1 MCQIMYYKNAAGV
14 FINTVWPI
22 FCSKK
27 DWHKTGMPIVHNK
40 HAILPIN
47 ISSQF
52 KDQRSLTCRIAKE
65 CVSELIISKSTELI
79 SIQISWS
86 VIRGMVNKHP
96 INIVS
101 ILVEKGNFVF
111 STKTW
116 NPDVLRGV
124 RCICI
129 IFIVGPI

>member
-1 MCQIMYYKNAAGV
+1 MPPCPFREYPLQSSIPFRWQPQVRICTCRLHTLMCQIMYYKNAAGV

-65 CVSELIISKSTELI
+65 CVSELIITKSTELI

-86 VIRGMVNKHP
+86 VI
-96 INIVS
+96 
-101 ILVEKGNFVF
+101 
-111 STKTW
+111 
-116 NPDVLRGV
+116 
-124 RCICI
+124 
-129 IFIVGPI
+129 